1 MLLLWYLKMF
11 AAHLLTDFALQPNS
25 WVEGRN
31 AHHYKSR
38 HIYYHIAIT
47 VLIACLFDGFTNWIV
62 PVVIGLSHFFIDLW
76 KSYKP
81 QRIQYFVL
89 DQALHLLIILVT
101 GLLLYAPDPAIA
113 TSFKSIFNNEN
124 YWAVTLALVF
134 LAQPSGIII
143 GMLTR
148 RWREQL
154 ADTSNS
160 LADAG
165 KWIGI
170 LERLIIFVLVVFNQY
185 AAIALLT
192 AAKSI
197 LRFSESKN
205 AQERSEYVLIGTL
218 ISITFALVA
227 GLIIKTFLPL
237 SI

>member
-1 MLLLWYLKMF
+1 MLLLWYLKML

-38 HIYYHIAIT
+38 HIYYHIIMT
-47 VLIACLFDGFTNWIV
+47 MLIACLFDGFTNWEV
-62 PVVIGLSHFFIDLW
+62 PVFIGISHFSIHLR
-76 KSYKP
+76 KSYRP
-81 QRIQYFVL
+81 QKMLYFVP
-89 DQALHLLIILVT
+89 DQSMHILVILVT
-101 GLLLYAPDPAIA
+101 GLLLYPPDPAI
-113 TSFKSIFNNEN
+113 SNSLQSILRNEN
-124 YWAVTLALVF
+124 YWAVTLAVVF
-134 LAQPSGIII
+134 LAHPSGIII
-143 GMLTR
+143 GMLTG

-170 LERLIIFVLVVFNQY
+170 LERLIIFVLVVFDQY

-218 ISITFALVA
+218 ISITFALVT
-227 GLIIKTFLPL
+227 GLIIKTFLPV
-237 SI
+237 SF

>member
-1 MLLLWYLKMF
+1 MLLLWYLKML

-38 HIYYHIAIT
+38 HIYYHIIMT
-47 VLIACLFDGFTNWIV
+47 MLIACLFDGFTNWIV
-62 PVVIGLSHFFIDLW
+62 PVLIGTSHFSIDLW
-76 KSYKP
+76 KSYRP
-81 QRIQYFVL
+81 QKMLYFVL
-89 DQALHLLIILVT
+89 DQSMHILVILVT
-101 GLLLYAPDPAIA
+101 GLLLYPPDPAI
-113 TSFKSIFNNEN
+113 SNSLQSILRNEN
-124 YWAVTLALVF
+124 YWAVTLAVVF
-134 LAQPSGIII
+134 LAHPSGIII
-143 GMLTR
+143 GMLTG

-170 LERLIIFVLVVFNQY
+170 LERLIIFVLVVFDQY

-218 ISITFALVA
+218 ISITFALVT
-227 GLIIKTFLPL
+227 GLIIKTFLPV
-237 SI
+237 SF

>member
-1 MLLLWYLKMF
+1 MLLLWYLKML

-38 HIYYHIAIT
+38 HIYYHIIVT
-47 VLIACLFDGFTNWIV
+47 MLIACLFDGFANWIV
-62 PVVIGLSHFFIDLW
+62 PVAIGISHFSIDLW
-76 KSYKP
+76 KSYRP
-81 QRIQYFVL
+81 QKMLYFVL
-89 DQALHLLIILVT
+89 DQSMHILVILST
-101 GLLLYAPDPAIA
+101 GLLLYPPDPAI
-113 TSFKSIFNNEN
+113 SKSLQFIFRNEH
-124 YWAVTLALVF
+124 YWAVALAVVF
-134 LAQPSGIII
+134 LAHPSGIII
-143 GMLTR
+143 GMMTG

-170 LERLIIFVLVVFNQY
+170 LERLIIFVLVVFDQY

-218 ISITFALVA
+218 ISITFALVT
-227 GLIIKTFLPL
+227 GLIIKTFLPV
-237 SI
+237 SF

>member
-1 MLLLWYLKMF
+1 MLLLWYLKML

-31 AHHYKSR
+31 AHHYQSR
-38 HIYYHIAIT
+38 HIYYHIIMT
-47 VLIACLFDGFTNWIV
+47 MLIACLFDGFTNWIV
-62 PVVIGLSHFFIDLW
+62 PVLIGTSHFSIDLW
-76 KSYKP
+76 KSYRP
-81 QRIQYFVL
+81 QKMLYFVL
-89 DQALHLLIILVT
+89 DQSMHILVILVT
-101 GLLLYAPDPAIA
+101 GLLLYPPDPAI
-113 TSFKSIFNNEN
+113 SNSLQSILRNEN
-124 YWAVTLALVF
+124 YWAVTLAVVF
-134 LAQPSGIII
+134 LAHPSGIII
-143 GMLTR
+143 GMLTG

-170 LERLIIFVLVVFNQY
+170 LERLIIFVLVVFDQY

-218 ISITFALVA
+218 ISITFALVT
-227 GLIIKTFLPL
+227 GLIIKTFLPV
-237 SI
+237 SF

>member
-1 MLLLWYLKMF
+1 MLLLWCLKML

-31 AHHYKSR
+31 AHHYKSK
-38 HIYYHIAIT
+38 HIYYHIT
-47 VLIACLFDGFTNWIV
+47 VTMLMACLFDGFTNWIV
-62 PVVIGLSHFFIDLW
+62 PVIIGISHFSIDLW
-76 KSYKP
+76 KSYRP
-81 QRIQYFVL
+81 QKMLYFVL
-89 DQALHLLIILVT
+89 DQSLHILVILVM
-101 GLLLYAPDPAIA
+101 GVLLYPYDSTI
-113 TSFKSIFNNEN
+113 SSSLYSIMSNEN
-124 YWAVTLALVF
+124 YWAIALAVVF
-134 LAQPSGIII
+134 LAHPSGVMI
-143 GMLTR
+143 GMLTS

-170 LERLIIFVLVVFNQY
+170 LERLIIFVLVVFDQY

-218 ISITFALVA
+218 ISITFALVT
-227 GLIIKTFLPL
+227 GLIIKTFLPA
-237 SI
+237 SF

>member
-1 MLLLWYLKMF
+1 MLLLWYLKML

-38 HIYYHIAIT
+38 HVYYHIIMT
-47 VLIACLFDGFTNWIV
+47 MLIACLFDGFTNWIV
-62 PVVIGLSHFFIDLW
+62 PVIIGTSHFSIDLW
-76 KSYKP
+76 KSYRP
-81 QRIQYFVL
+81 QKMLYFVL
-89 DQALHLLIILVT
+89 DQSMHILVILVT
-101 GLLLYAPDPAIA
+101 GLLLYPPDPTI
-113 TSFKSIFNNEN
+113 SNSLQSILRNEN
-124 YWAVTLALVF
+124 YWAVTLAVVF
-134 LAQPSGIII
+134 LAHPSGIII
-143 GMLTR
+143 GMLTG

-170 LERLIIFVLVVFNQY
+170 LERLIIFVLVVFDQY

-218 ISITFALVA
+218 ISITFALVT
-227 GLIIKTFLPL
+227 GLIIKTFLPV
-237 SI
+237 SF